1 MYQHEMKHL
10 TQKWID
16 FKDSFTIAT
25 DKIHENSISVQVQSV
40 IFISIFFYLYHI
52 HWKISSLFCVS
63 FCAVHLK
70 REIHAVRLK
79 KWKIYR
85 KSTESRII
93 DVPPPFGPVRSRAR
107 QPAKTRSN
115 PRWRKQKNQ
124 YDRRSI
130 SANFPHSKREISFH
144 FFDFW
149 RIRRWGVMTK
159 TMSIVFLPP

>member
-93 DVPPPFGPVRSRAR
+93 DVPPPSDQSDREHGNPLKPDRTRDDVSKKINTIDAR
-107 QPAKTRSN
+107 FQRIFPTQSGRY
-115 PRWRKQKNQ
+115 P
-124 YDRRSI
+124 SI
-130 SANFPHSKREISFH
+130 S
-144 FFDFW
+144 
-149 RIRRWGVMTK
+149 
-159 TMSIVFLPP
+159 SIFGESADGASWPKPWA